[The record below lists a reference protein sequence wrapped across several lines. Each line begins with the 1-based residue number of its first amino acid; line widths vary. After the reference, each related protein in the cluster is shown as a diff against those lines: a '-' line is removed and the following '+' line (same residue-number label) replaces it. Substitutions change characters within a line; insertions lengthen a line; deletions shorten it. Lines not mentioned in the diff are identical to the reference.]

1 MKQAEI
7 QDILDIQDKDM
18 QMLRLEDLKSRRIAE
33 VELIKKRY
41 QTHSKLLEVRKNE
54 QLQLKSA
61 KKLCS
66 LELSDIEEKQKAI
79 EKKQDS
85 VKKVGEFDALAT
97 EISHL
102 QKEKAKKTSNLET
115 ILETLADKEEEMTNL
130 SNQMDEINKTLE
142 DTIEDTRAS
151 IMQINQEGRDV
162 KSSKEVLIKEA
173 DEIIYKLYFKLLTNK
188 RNKVVVPIV
197 DRSCSGCNVVITAQH
212 ENVVRRGE
220 KITYCEH
227 CGRIHYWPQQVETTE
242 TIVKPKRRRKQA

>member
-18 QMLRLEDLKSRRIAE
+18 QMLRLEDLKSRRVAE

-41 QTHSKLLEVRKNE
+41 QAHVKLLETKKNE

-66 LELSDIEEKQKAI
+66 LELTDIEEKQKAI

-102 QKEKAKKTSNLET
+102 QKKKLKRHQ
-115 ILETLADKEEEMTNL
+115 TL
-130 SNQMDEINKTLE
+130 
-142 DTIEDTRAS
+142 
-151 IMQINQEGRDV
+151 
-162 KSSKEVLIKEA
+162 
-173 DEIIYKLYFKLLTNK
+173 
-188 RNKVVVPIV
+188 
-197 DRSCSGCNVVITAQH
+197 
-212 ENVVRRGE
+212 
-220 KITYCEH
+220 
-227 CGRIHYWPQQVETTE
+227 
-242 TIVKPKRRRKQA
+242 KQY